1 LESISNQSTFDN
13 DQSKRKNYAEWH
25 LFDEKI
31 GDFGLG
37 ITKTNFDLE
46 SINNNI
52 KFSKGKFDHIIV

>member
-1 LESISNQSTFDN
+1 LESISNQSTFDT

-31 GDFGLG
+31 RDFCLD
-37 ITKTNFDLE
+37 IAKTHFDLE

-52 KFSKGKFDHIIV
+52 EFSKGRFHHIIV